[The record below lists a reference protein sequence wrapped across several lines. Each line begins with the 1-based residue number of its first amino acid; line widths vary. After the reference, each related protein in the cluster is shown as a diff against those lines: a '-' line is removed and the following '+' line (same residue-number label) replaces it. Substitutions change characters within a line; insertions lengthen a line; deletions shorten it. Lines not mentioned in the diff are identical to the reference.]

1 MDTSLPVSTFDF
13 FLSVNLRNDNLY
25 FSFYCPNEIVCLPQL
40 VITGL
45 QVIVTLVAQKDNR

>member
-13 FLSVNLRNDNLY
+13 FLSVNLRNDNLC
-25 FSFYCPNEIVCLPQL
+25 FSFNCPNEIVCLPQL

>member
-25 FSFYCPNEIVCLPQL
+25 FSFNCPNEIVCLPQL

-45 QVIVTLVAQKDNR
+45 QVIVTLVAQ